1 MLFFKF
7 YDVEDSVVGS
17 KSKFLLSFFA
27 LAMAISGFASAE
39 EKKTGTAEQT
49 LAKAET
55 LPEESV
61 STTHSVEIGGQ
72 TIPYTATTGT
82 INLKE
87 EATGKIK
94 ASIFYTAYTRNDVT
108 DKTKRPIIYLF
119 NGGPGSSSVWL
130 HMGLFGPKRVA
141 FDNGYAVP
149 PYQFV
154 NNDFSMLD
162 AADLVFIDP
171 VSTGYS
177 RPGQGEDAKQFHGV
191 EEDIKSVAEFIRL
204 YTTRNDR
211 WQSPKYLA
219 GESYGTTRAAGL
231 AGYLQDNHY
240 MYINGV
246 ILVSSILNFQ
256 TISDSHGGN
265 DLPYI
270 SYLPSFAATAFYHK
284 KLSPELQKDL
294 QTTLREV
301 ENFAITEYAQALM
314 QGDTIDLPF
323 RQKVIEKLSRYT
335 GLSKEYIDRA
345 NMRVSGPHF
354 AKELLRDQKRT
365 LGRFDSR
372 YKGSDSNACGSTP
385 ESDPSFDAVA
395 GAFTGAFNHYISD
408 ELKSKRD
415 QEYKILTSVQPW
427 NYSPANNQ
435 YLNVAD
441 TLREV
446 MTKNPTLQVFVASG
460 YYDLATPY
468 FGTVYTFNHL
478 GLEPELRPHVTMK
491 YYGAGHMMFIDYPSL
506 TQMKVDLVNFLKQK

>member
-1 MLFFKF
+1 MLNFKSTF
-7 YDVEDSVVGS
+7 
-17 KSKFLLSFFA
+17 FLLTLTLVVTASHFA
-27 LAMAISGFASAE
+27 RAE
-39 EKKTGTAEQT
+39 ETKTGASEKT
-49 LAKAET
+49 LARPDASSED
-55 LPEESV
+55 SV
-61 STTHSVEIGGQ
+61 STTHSVKINGQ
-72 TIPYTATTGT
+72 SIPYTATTGT

-87 EATGKIK
+87 EASGKVK
-94 ASIFYTAYTRNDVT
+94 ASIFYTAYTKNDVV

-130 HMGLFGPKRVA
+130 HMGLFGPRRVA

-154 NNDFSMLD
+154 NNEFSMLD
-162 AADLVFIDP
+162 DADLVFIDP

-177 RPGQGEDAKQFHGV
+177 RPAQGEDAKQFHGV

-231 AGYLQDNHY
+231 AGYLHDNHY

-294 QTTLREV
+294 QSTLREV
-301 ENFAITEYAQALM
+301 ENFAITDYAQALM
-314 QGDTIDLPF
+314 QGDTLDPSA
-323 RQKVIEKLSRYT
+323 RQKIIEKLSRYT
-335 GLSKEYIDRA
+335 GLSKEYIARA
-345 NMRVSGPHF
+345 NIRVSGPQF
-354 AKELLRDQKRT
+354 SKELLRDQKRT

-372 YKGSDSNACGSTP
+372 YKGSDSDACGSTP
-385 ESDPSFDAVA
+385 ESDPSFEAVA

-408 ELKSKRD
+408 ELQSKHD

-446 MTKNPTLQVFVASG
+446 MTKNPTLRVFVASG

-478 GLEPELRPHVTMK
+478 GLEPELRPHITMK

-506 TQMKVDLVNFLKQK
+506 TQMKVDLSDFLKQK